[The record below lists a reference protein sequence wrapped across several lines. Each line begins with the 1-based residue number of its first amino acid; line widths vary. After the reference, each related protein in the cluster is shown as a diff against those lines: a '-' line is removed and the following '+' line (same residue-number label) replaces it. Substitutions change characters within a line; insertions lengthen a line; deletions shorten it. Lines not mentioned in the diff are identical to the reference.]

1 MKPVLKFSELEFTRL
16 EFYENFVISQLF
28 EDSVLAQPQLNKLI
42 EECSAFYNY
51 KQYVYISHRIN
62 NYNVDPMIYFKLPQ
76 AKGLVGIAIVSDS
89 TASLNM
95 AQFEKRFAKLPFEVF
110 LKLPNAIAWAEE
122 LVKK

>member
-1 MKPVLKFSELEFTRL
+1 MKPILKISELEFTRL
-16 EFYENFVISQLF
+16 EFYDNFVISQLF
-28 EDSVLAQPQLNKLI
+28 EDTVLTQPEVNKLV

-62 NYNVDPMIYFKLPQ
+62 NSNVDPMIYFNLSE
-76 AKGLVGIAIVSDS
+76 AKGLVGIAVVSDS
-89 TASLNM
+89 TVSINM
-95 AQFEKRFAKLPFEVF
+95 AEFEKKFAKLPFEVF